1 MALPEAIQLE
11 IVAPDRLVF
20 SGEVQ
25 EVTIPGA
32 EGYLG
37 ILPGHAPLLSE
48 LKTGIISYPEDGDR
62 VQLFCSSGFAEVLP
76 DRVIVLA
83 EEVES
88 PEMIDGAQA
97 RADRERGRAT
107 APVPGTRNRLRRRP
121 HPVGAGLRTAA
132 TGGLTPRPRS
142 SPTLPKVLQE
152 RARFAI
158 MRSVRHS
165 GWGMV

>member
-48 LKTGIISYPEDGDR
+48 LKTGIISYPEGEDR
-62 VQLFCSSGFAEVLP
+62 ARFFCSSGFAEVLP

-88 PEMIDGAQA
+88 PEEIDGAQA
-97 RADRERGRAT
+97 RADREKAQQLLRSRD
-107 APVPGTRNRLRRRP
+107 PGTDYGAALTLLAQASARLEL
-121 HPVGAGLRTAA
+121 VD
-132 TGGLTPRPRS
+132 
-142 SPTLPKVLQE
+142 
-152 RARFAI
+152 
-158 MRSVRHS
+158 
-165 GWGMV
+165 

>member
-20 SGEVQ
+20 SGEVG

-48 LKTGIISYPEDGDR
+48 LKTGVISYPDGGDHVR
-62 VQLFCSSGFAEVLP
+62 LFCSSGFAEVLP

-88 PEMIDGAQA
+88 PEQIDGSRA
-97 RADRERGRAT
+97 RADKEKAEQLLRSRD
-107 APVPGTRNRLRRRP
+107 PGTDYAAALTLLEQASARLQL
-121 HPVGAGLRTAA
+121 VD
-132 TGGLTPRPRS
+132 
-142 SPTLPKVLQE
+142 
-152 RARFAI
+152 
-158 MRSVRHS
+158 
-165 GWGMV
+165 

>member
-1 MALPEAIQLE
+1 VALPEAIQLE

-48 LKTGIISYPEDGDR
+48 LKTGIISYPEGEDR
-62 VQLFCSSGFAEVLP
+62 ARFFCSSGFAEVLP

-83 EEVES
+83 EEVEA
-88 PEMIDGAQA
+88 PEEIDGTQA
-97 RADRERGRAT
+97 RADREQAEQVLRSRD
-107 APVPGTRNRLRRRP
+107 PGTDYGAALILLEQASARLQL
-121 HPVGAGLRTAA
+121 VD
-132 TGGLTPRPRS
+132 
-142 SPTLPKVLQE
+142 
-152 RARFAI
+152 
-158 MRSVRHS
+158 
-165 GWGMV
+165 

>member
-1 MALPEAIQLE
+1 MALPVAIQLE

-48 LKTGIISYPEDGDR
+48 LKTGIISYPEGEDR
-62 VQLFCSSGFAEVLP
+62 ARFFCSSGFAEVLP

-88 PEMIDGAQA
+88 PEEIDGVQA
-97 RADRERGRAT
+97 RADREKAEQLLRSRDT
-107 APVPGTRNRLRRRP
+107 GTDYGAALTLVAQASARLEL
-121 HPVGAGLRTAA
+121 VD
-132 TGGLTPRPRS
+132 
-142 SPTLPKVLQE
+142 
-152 RARFAI
+152 
-158 MRSVRHS
+158 
-165 GWGMV
+165 

>member
-20 SGEVQ
+20 SGEVR

-48 LKTGIISYPEDGDR
+48 LKTGIISYPEGEDR
-62 VQLFCSSGFAEVLP
+62 VELFCSSGFAEVLP
-76 DRVIVLA
+76 GRVIVLA

-88 PEMIDGAQA
+88 PEMIDGDQA
-97 RADRERGRAT
+97 RADREEAEQLLRSRD
-107 APVPGTRNRLRRRP
+107 PGTDYAAALTQLEQASARLQL
-121 HPVGAGLRTAA
+121 VG
-132 TGGLTPRPRS
+132 
-142 SPTLPKVLQE
+142 
-152 RARFAI
+152 
-158 MRSVRHS
+158 
-165 GWGMV
+165 

>member
-48 LKTGIISYPEDGDR
+48 LKTGVISYPDGGDH
-62 VQLFCSSGFAEVLP
+62 VQLFCSSGFAEILP

-88 PEMIDGAQA
+88 PDQIDGSRA
-97 RADRERGRAT
+97 RADKEKAEQLLRSRD
-107 APVPGTRNRLRRRP
+107 PGTDYAAALTLLEQASARLQL
-121 HPVGAGLRTAA
+121 VD
-132 TGGLTPRPRS
+132 
-142 SPTLPKVLQE
+142 
-152 RARFAI
+152 
-158 MRSVRHS
+158 
-165 GWGMV
+165 

>member
-25 EVTIPGA
+25 EVSIPGA

-48 LKTGIISYPEDGDR
+48 LKTGIISYPDGGDQVR
-62 VQLFCSSGFAEVLP
+62 LFCSSGFAEVLP

-88 PEMIDGAQA
+88 PEQIDGSRA
-97 RADRERGRAT
+97 RADKKKAEQLLRSRD
-107 APVPGTRNRLRRRP
+107 PGTDYAAALTLLEQASARLQL
-121 HPVGAGLRTAA
+121 VD
-132 TGGLTPRPRS
+132 
-142 SPTLPKVLQE
+142 
-152 RARFAI
+152 
-158 MRSVRHS
+158 
-165 GWGMV
+165 

>member
-1 MALPEAIQLE
+1 MALPGAIQLE

-48 LKTGIISYPEDGDR
+48 LKTGIISYPEGGDR

-88 PEMIDGAQA
+88 PDQIDGAQA
-97 RADRERGRAT
+97 RADREKAQRMLRSRD
-107 APVPGTRNRLRRRP
+107 PGTDYGAALTLLEQASARLQL
-121 HPVGAGLRTAA
+121 VD
-132 TGGLTPRPRS
+132 
-142 SPTLPKVLQE
+142 
-152 RARFAI
+152 
-158 MRSVRHS
+158 
-165 GWGMV
+165 

>member
-20 SGEVQ
+20 SGEVG

-48 LKTGIISYPEDGDR
+48 LKTGIISYPDGGGHIR
-62 VQLFCSSGFAEVLP
+62 LFCSSGFAEVLP
-76 DRVIVLA
+76 GRVIVLA

-88 PEMIDGAQA
+88 PEQIDGSRA
-97 RADRERGRAT
+97 RADKEKAEQLLRSRD
-107 APVPGTRNRLRRRP
+107 PGTDYAAALTLLEQASARLQL
-121 HPVGAGLRTAA
+121 VD
-132 TGGLTPRPRS
+132 
-142 SPTLPKVLQE
+142 
-152 RARFAI
+152 
-158 MRSVRHS
+158 
-165 GWGMV
+165 

>member
-1 MALPEAIQLE
+1 MALPEALQLE

-20 SGEVQ
+20 SGEVG

-48 LKTGIISYPEDGDR
+48 LKTGVISYPEGEDR

-83 EEVES
+83 EQVAS
-88 PEMIDGAQA
+88 PEEIDASQA
-97 RADRERGRAT
+97 RADKEKAQEMLRSRD
-107 APVPGTRNRLRRRP
+107 PGTDYQAALILLDQASTRLQL
-121 HPVGAGLRTAA
+121 V
-132 TGGLTPRPRS
+132 
-142 SPTLPKVLQE
+142 E
-152 RARFAI
+152 
-158 MRSVRHS
+158 
-165 GWGMV
+165 